1 MGVEIEVEVDAPEVE
16 IEIEAPDVVVEA
28 DLVIEADLDAP
39 IIEVEAGGSSQG
51 SGANCGLLWIILA
64 ILFALS
70 AVSCL
75 VYAFMCLSHIG
86 LMIGMLVGCVI
97 NGGLSVLFFCCWK
110 KGKSSGNSDANVAL
124 MGEVGG
130 SVEVEMEVE
139 APTLEVEVELEAPE
153 IEVEVEIEAPEVE
166 IEVEIEAPE
175 VEIE

>member
-1 MGVEIEVEVDAPEVE
+1 
-16 IEIEAPDVVVEA
+16 
-28 DLVIEADLDAP
+28 
-39 IIEVEAGGSSQG
+39 
-51 SGANCGLLWIILA
+51 
-64 ILFALS
+64 
-70 AVSCL
+70 
-75 VYAFMCLSHIG
+75 
-86 LMIGMLVGCVI
+86 MIGMLVGCVI

-175 VEIE
+175 VEIEIEAPDVVVEADLVIEADLDAPIIEVEAGGSSQGSGANCGLLWIILAILFALSAVSCLVYAF